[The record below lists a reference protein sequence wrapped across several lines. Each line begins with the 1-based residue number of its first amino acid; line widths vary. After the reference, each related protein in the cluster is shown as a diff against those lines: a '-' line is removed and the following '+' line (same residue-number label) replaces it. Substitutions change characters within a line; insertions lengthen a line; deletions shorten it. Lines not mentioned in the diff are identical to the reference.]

1 VWACGCSWTGSVGLR
16 RADPGRAGRVRSAR
30 TTLLRLLI
38 PIGAL
43 AVLALGAAPA
53 SARPRGTSGFALA
66 AAGDTT
72 PPADTTGRAPADTTR
87 GAPADT
93 TASDTTR
100 AAADTTAAGD
110 TTAAEAPPFPAA
122 VEPPDAALGAE
133 VRSWDRTQI
142 LASSAESLLGFLEWE
157 LPGLTGLRVS
167 YFGGPHLA
175 LDGVL
180 GPGFVRVLVDGRELD
195 PLEGRTPDLTRI
207 PLVQIERLRVI
218 RGADRL
224 RIEVTTLSH
233 GRGPAYSSIQGGT
246 GRPSLN
252 LIRGA
257 FANGWGSHVQF
268 AGAGDFLDVTG
279 GPTPASWTDGW
290 ARVGWMPGGGHVGI
304 EVRGRSQSVERTPT
318 GVSDKF
324 SRTDVALHGRADLGP
339 GVQLDAWAA
348 RTRRTPDAGAATSDT
363 VPTVTDDQGTLSLT
377 AAGDRAFGQAV
388 LRARSGDARPRV
400 EGEVSAGVG
409 PAPWLRLSAGAR
421 TASWSAFTTR
431 SAEVAVRVEPR
442 PSAALGL
449 VLTGSAA
456 TGTRG
461 VPRPLAGTA
470 DSVSFD
476 ALAGS
481 AQLRLGPYTLTG
493 RGTVQKLG
501 RQLPL
506 GFAFDTALA
515 AGPAATVG
523 GFEGGVEGPLIPVPV
538 LADRVRV
545 RGVWRRESLLS
556 GGPLRYVPGNRALG
570 VVEFRDAFF
579 DRSLHLRL
587 AFGATYR
594 GPMAT
599 GVPGQAV
606 TDLLPGQSLAIG
618 RAEIRIDR
626 FRIWWVG
633 HDFGEIDAGDIAGIP
648 HPLAPNVVG
657 ITWEWSN

>member
-1 VWACGCSWTGSVGLR
+1 VWACGCSWTGSVGLL
-16 RADPGRAGRVRSAR
+16 RAEPDRAGRVRGAR
-30 TTLLRLLI
+30 TARRLLLI
-38 PIGAL
+38 RAGAL
-43 AVLALGAAPA
+43 AALTLAVAPA
-53 SARPRGTSGFALA
+53 SARPQGAPDSARAVR
-66 AAGDTT
+66 DTT
-72 PPADTTGRAPADTTR
+72 PRPDTARGPAADTTPGPAADT
-87 GAPADT
+87 A
-93 TASDTTR
+93 ASDTTK
-100 AAADTTAAGD
+100 AV
-110 TTAAEAPPFPAA
+110 EAPPFPAA
-122 VEPPDAALGAE
+122 VEPSDAALGVE
-133 VRSWDRTQI
+133 VHSWDRTQI

-175 LDGVL
+175 LDGVF
-180 GPGFVRVLVDGRELD
+180 GPGFVQVVVDGRELD

-207 PLVQIERLRVI
+207 PLVQVDRLRVI

-233 GRGPAYSSIQGGT
+233 GRGPAYSSIRGGT

-252 LIRGA
+252 LIQGA
-257 FANGWGSHVQF
+257 FANGWGSHLQL
-268 AGAGDFLDVTG
+268 AGAGDFLDVTA
-279 GPTPASWTDGW
+279 GPTPANWTDGW
-290 ARVGWMPGGGHVGI
+290 AKVGWMPGGGRVGF

-318 GVSDKF
+318 GTTDRF
-324 SRTDVALHGRADLGP
+324 SRTDVALHARADLASGL
-339 GVQLDAWAA
+339 QLEAWAA
-348 RTRRTPDAGAATSDT
+348 RTRRTPDLSAPTSDT
-363 VPTVTDDQGTLSLT
+363 VPAVTDDQGTLALT
-377 AAGDRAFGQAV
+377 AAGDRAFGRAV
-388 LRARSGDARPRV
+388 FRARSGDVHPRL
-400 EGEVSAGVG
+400 EGEVTAGVG
-409 PAPWLRLSAGAR
+409 PASWLRLSAAAR
-421 TASWSAFTTR
+421 AASWSAFTTR
-431 SAEVAVRVEPR
+431 SARVAVRIEPGM
-442 PSAALGL
+442 SGAVGL

-461 VPRPLAGTA
+461 VPRPLLGTA

-481 AQLRLGPYTLTG
+481 AELRLGPYTLTG

-506 GFAFDTALA
+506 GFSFDTALA

-523 GFEGGVEGPLIPVPV
+523 GFEGGVEGPLLPVPV

-556 GGPLRYVPGNRALG
+556 GGPLRYVPGDRALG
-570 VVEFRDAFF
+570 LVEFRDAFF
-579 DRSLHLRL
+579 QQSLHLRL

-594 GPMAT
+594 GAMAT
-599 GVPGQAV
+599 GVPGQAA

-633 HDFGEIDAGDIAGIP
+633 HDFGQIDVGDIAGIP